1 MGDWR
6 FPANSILISQFLN
19 ITRCSMITK
28 STLSTR
34 PSRRLT
40 TDNLIDLSTTA
51 AAGLGV
57 LFVTVAGIVLSYD
70 ALWELA
76 QAAGSINPV
85 LTWLWP
91 LTLDALAVVASL
103 NVLWA
108 ELRQERD
115 RYAWALVIAFTLL
128 SVLFNAAHANLDR
141 LLALHSLAPALVS
154 AFVGILPPIAAAF
167 ALHLLVRLLRRVLER
182 VRLITGLAELTAR
195 RNQLEQQH
203 ARHSAL
209 VEDLTG
215 QADRL
220 QAELAALRQEKR
232 DLTQLKRP
240 VGAATSPAIEAQA
253 RAILAERYAAGQEL
267 SGAELGRRL
276 GRSDSLGRRLK
287 RKLWPEI
294 VTATSR
300 TNHQSVPRDVAR
312 SPIGAQ
318 PASASLVEPV
328 NRSQNGHRPG
338 LTVE

>member
-1 MGDWR
+1 
-6 FPANSILISQFLN
+6 
-19 ITRCSMITK
+19 MIAK
-28 STLSTR
+28 STLSAR
-34 PSRRLT
+34 QNRRLT
-40 TDNLIDLSTTA
+40 TDNLIDLITTA

-57 LFVTVAGIVLSYD
+57 LFVTMAGIVLSYD

-76 QAAGSINPV
+76 QAAGSINPA

-108 ELRQERD
+108 EIRQERD

-141 LLALHSLAPALVS
+141 LPALHPLAPAFVA

-195 RNQLEQQH
+195 RNQLEQEQMT
-203 ARHSAL
+203 ARIEQQQLIAL
-209 VEDLTG
+209 IENLTG

-220 QAELAALRQEKR
+220 EAELAALRQEKR
-232 DLTQLKRP
+232 DLNPLKRP
-240 VGAATSPAIEAQA
+240 AGAATSPAIEAQA

-287 RKLWPEI
+287 RKLWAEI
-294 VTATSR
+294 VAATTG
-300 TNHQSVPRDVAR
+300 TNRQSVPPDVAR
-312 SPIGAQ
+312 SPVGAQ
-318 PASASLVEPV
+318 PASASLRPELRPRDSVEPV
-328 NRSQNGHRPG
+328 NRSQNGHGTG
-338 LTVE
+338 LTVK

>member
-1 MGDWR
+1 MI
-6 FPANSILISQFLN
+6 AKSILSA
-19 ITRCSMITK
+19 
-28 STLSTR
+28 R

-40 TDNLIDLSTTA
+40 TDNVIDLTTTTT
-51 AAGLGV
+51 AGLGV
-57 LFVTVAGIVLSYD
+57 LFVTTAGIVLSYD

-76 QAAGSINPV
+76 RSAGSINPA

-108 ELRQERD
+108 EIRQERD
-115 RYAWALVIAFTLL
+115 RYAWVLVITFTLL
-128 SVLFNAAHANLDR
+128 SVLFNATHANLDR
-141 LLALHSLAPALVS
+141 LLALHPLAPAFVS

-203 ARHSAL
+203 AQRSAL
-209 VEDLTG
+209 IEDLTG

-220 QAELAALRQEKR
+220 RAELAALRQEQRNLSQARPPAEPSSR
-232 DLTQLKRP
+232 DE
-240 VGAATSPAIEAQA
+240 VEGASQRSQPAGAVTSPAIEAQA
-253 RAILAERYAAGQEL
+253 RTILAERYAAGEEL
-267 SGAELGRRL
+267 NGAELGRRL

-294 VTATSR
+294 VAG
-300 TNHQSVPRDVAR
+300 TNGTNRRSIPPETVRPR
-312 SPIGAQ
+312 G
-318 PASASLVEPV
+318 LVESA
-328 NRSQNGHRPG
+328 NRSQNGHGTG